1 MAFAR
6 AFVPFPPSSSSRPSL
21 LFLTISHLSV
31 PFQSIRNLT
40 VSASSSALNS
50 SASMEMEAPKTHRW
64 RPMCLYYTQ
73 GRCIKMDDATHLE
86 KFNHNYSAD
95 LKVNATCLN
104 RLRPQD
110 LDYLLVLDLEG
121 KVEILEFP
129 VLMIDAK
136 TMEFIDAFH
145 RIWHDTAIPF
155 KDVLQEFE
163 VWMTNH
169 HLWEK
174 DQGGSL
180 HRAAFVTCGNWD
192 LKTMIPKQ
200 CKISKIKMPLYFMEW
215 INLKDIYLN
224 FYKRTATGM
233 MTMMRQLEIPV
244 WGSHHLG
251 IDDAKNIARVLQH
264 MLADGVVLQITA
276 RRSTASPD
284 EVNFFSV
291 IESDDAWQGF
301 ELMTSM
307 MEAQESHTWTLRE
320 NKFRRSDRNSAVVGL
335 VLGPLIYCCQSHV
348 MNSSPRRL
356 RNPVLL
362 APVAASTCTFA
373 TEHKE
378 LDAGIGRVI

>member
-284 EVNFFSV
+284 EVNFFFGNR
-291 IESDDAWQGF
+291 I
-301 ELMTSM
+301 
-307 MEAQESHTWTLRE
+307 R
-320 NKFRRSDRNSAVVGL
+320 
-335 VLGPLIYCCQSHV
+335 
-348 MNSSPRRL
+348 
-356 RNPVLL
+356 
-362 APVAASTCTFA
+362 
-373 TEHKE
+373 
-378 LDAGIGRVI
+378 